1 MGFLSFDG
9 LITTYK
15 SFGLFFKKDL
25 NIEDVIAL
33 QPESDMSHKLRK
45 LVNDAQASFTGNIT
59 RWLLGF
65 VLIPVTLIHLVI
77 IFALYKT
84 IAYLTQIHW
93 YSHYK
98 LFPQTSHR
106 PYQLIGA
113 YRHRY
118 AHQPNH
124 HSYLG
129 CGFFYGTKVCTSDF
143 CGNCHLNR

>member
-9 LITTYK
+9 LMTTYK
-15 SFGLFFKKDL
+15 SYGLFFKKDL

-84 IAYLTQIHW
+84 IAYLTQIH
-93 YSHYK
+93 
-98 LFPQTSHR
+98 
-106 PYQLIGA
+106 
-113 YRHRY
+113 
-118 AHQPNH
+118 
-124 HSYLG
+124 
-129 CGFFYGTKVCTSDF
+129 
-143 CGNCHLNR
+143 